1 MTQEERH
8 QAEYQALNR
17 LFERKAKEFRDTSGM
32 LSGLVLR
39 RLETV
44 DEKEYD
50 ALVAERLVLA
60 NKATALE
67 EELAE
72 LRTRRNAAFQKLERH
87 SRR

>member
-1 MTQEERH
+1 MLQEELR
-8 QAEYQALNR
+8 QIEYKALNQ
-17 LFERKAKEFRDTSGM
+17 LVERKAKEYRDISGV
-32 LSGLVLR
+32 LTGLVLR

-67 EELAE
+67 EELVE
-72 LRTRRNAAFQKLERH
+72 LRTRRNATYNSLERH